1 MSFRNIK
8 YFARFLN
15 DDVTVIAEK
24 AVEGKE
30 RDDRLRNHQRKPKCL
45 KRKKTAAVAEIVTRM
60 IRKPK

>member
-1 MSFRNIK
+1 M
-8 YFARFLN
+8 LN

-24 AVEGKE
+24 AMEGKE

-45 KRKKTAAVAEIVTRM
+45 KREKTAAVAEIVTRM